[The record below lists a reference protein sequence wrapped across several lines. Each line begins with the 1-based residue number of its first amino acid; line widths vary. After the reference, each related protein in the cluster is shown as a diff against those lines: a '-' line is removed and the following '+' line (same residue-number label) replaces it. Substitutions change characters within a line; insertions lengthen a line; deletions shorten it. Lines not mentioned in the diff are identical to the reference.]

1 MKIITIVVLAF
12 IVSAGY
18 SQSDC
23 NPYVPTSKG
32 AKWEITNYTSK
43 GKETGKI
50 AYELVDVV
58 KSGSD
63 IKFTIKS
70 ISYDKKGEE
79 IFSNTFDA
87 YCKNGKFEF
96 DMAFKMNGEAFQ
108 AYEDMDI
115 NIDATEFEIPS
126 MDAAPGTLL
135 KDGSLVVD
143 VGSNSLHMF
152 KMTILV
158 TDRKVEVRED
168 IKTPAGDFD
177 CLKLSQKIS
186 TKMIIGIEASS
197 IEWYTKEV
205 GMVRSESY
213 SKKGKLNGYSELTKF
228 EK

>member
-1 MKIITIVVLAF
+1 MKIITIVALAF
-12 IVSAGY
+12 IVNTGY

-32 AKWEITNYTSK
+32 AKWEITNYSSK
-43 GKETGKI
+43 GKEAGKA

-63 IKFTIKS
+63 IQFTIKA
-70 ISYDKKGEE
+70 ITYDQKGKET
-79 IFSNTFDA
+79 FSNTFDA

-96 DMAFKMNGEAFQ
+96 DMAFKMNGEALQ

-115 NIDATEFEIPS
+115 DIDATEFEIPS
-126 MDAAPGTLL
+126 MDAAPGTQL
-135 KDGSLVVD
+135 KDGSLVVN
-143 VGSNSLHMF
+143 VGSNSVNMF
-152 KMTILV
+152 KMTVLV
-158 TDRKVEVRED
+158 TDRKVETRED
-168 IKTPAGDFD
+168 IKTPAGVFD

-197 IEWYTKEV
+197 IEWYSEEV
-205 GMVRSESY
+205 GMIRSESY
-213 SKKGKLNGYSELTKF
+213 NKKGKLSGYSELTKF